1 MIKTRALDGRRIV
14 RFDGGLTIRLADVI
28 ALSGLSLAIL
38 LAAAASLTIGSTPVG
53 MADAIAVL
61 WRGPDASDVS
71 FAVWDVRLPRILMGI
86 LVGGSVALTGAMLQ
100 SLAQNPLADPGLLG
114 LSQGSMT
121 ALLVIFVFLP
131 GLPQGWLPLAA
142 LAGGLAVGVLLVVLV
157 GRANA
162 GGMAI
167 LLMGI
172 AVETSLS
179 SVTSILLLYTPPEVS
194 LALADWMAGSLF
206 RSSWQSLAA
215 FTPWFAL
222 GVPAILFLGRVL
234 RSYDLGDQMAMSLGE
249 NLSFSK
255 PVILITAVLLT
266 SAAVSAVGPLAFLG
280 VMAPHLANFISPAS
294 GRARLLL
301 SAAVG
306 GLLVICADMLT
317 RGLAGDLP
325 LPTGLA
331 IVMLGV
337 PMFIITL
344 RLRSARRMRGQ

>member
-1 MIKTRALDGRRIV
+1 MLARALDGRRIL
-14 RFDGGLTIRLADVI
+14 RLRGGLGIRVGDMATLACLLV
-28 ALSGLSLAIL
+28 LM
-38 LAAAASLTIGSTPVG
+38 LAAAITSLTIGTTPVTI
-53 MADAIAVL
+53 ADALGAL
-61 WRGPDASDVS
+61 WNGPDGGDLS
-71 FAVWDVRLPRILMGI
+71 FAVWDVRLPRILMGMM
-86 LVGGSVALTGAMLQ
+86 VGCSIALTGAMLQ
-100 SLAQNPLADPGLLG
+100 SLSQNPLADPGLLG

-121 ALLVIFVFLP
+121 ALMVIFVFLP
-131 GLPQGWLPLAA
+131 GMPPGLLPMAA
-142 LAGGLAVGVLLVVLV
+142 LAGSLAVGFFLIALV
-157 GRANA
+157 GRSNA

-179 SVTSILLLYTPPEVS
+179 SVTSILVLYTPPETS

-206 RSSWQSLAA
+206 RSSWRSLAT
-215 FTPWFAL
+215 FGPWFAL
-222 GVPAILFLGRVL
+222 GVPAILLLGRAL

-249 NLSFSK
+249 QMSFSK
-255 PVILITAVLLT
+255 PVILVTAVLLT

-280 VMAPHLANFISPAS
+280 VMAPHLANFISPTS
-294 GRARLLL
+294 GRARLAL

-306 GLLVICADMLT
+306 GLLVVCADMLT
-317 RGLAGDLP
+317 RGLAGDVP

-344 RLRSARRMRGQ
+344 RLRSLRRLRAQ

>member
-1 MIKTRALDGRRIV
+1 MIVTRALDGRRIM
-14 RFDGGLTIRLADVI
+14 RFAGGLTIRAGVLA
-28 ALSGLSLAIL
+28 ALACLILAIL
-38 LAAAASLTIGSTPVG
+38 LAAVASLAVGSTPIG
-53 MADAIAVL
+53 ISEAISIL
-61 WRGPDASDVS
+61 WHGPDGSDMS
-71 FAVWDVRLPRILMGI
+71 FAVWDVRLPRILMAVM
-86 LVGGSVALTGAMLQ
+86 VGASVALTGAMLQ

-131 GLPQGWLPLAA
+131 GLPRGLLPLAA
-142 LAGGLAVGVLLVVLV
+142 LAGGLAVGILLIVLV
-157 GRANA
+157 GRANT

-179 SVTSILLLYTPPEVS
+179 SVTSILMLYTPPEVS
-194 LALADWMAGSLF
+194 VALADWMAGSLF
-206 RSSWQSLAA
+206 RASWQSLAT

-222 GVPAILFLGRVL
+222 GVPAILFLGRAL

-255 PVILITAVLLT
+255 PVILVTAVLLT

-337 PMFIITL
+337 PMFIVTL

>member
-1 MIKTRALDGRRIV
+1 MTVTRALDGRLIM
-14 RFDGGLTIRLADVI
+14 RFAGGLTIRLADVV
-28 ALSGLSLAIL
+28 ALSGLSLVIL
-38 LAAAASLTIGSTPVG
+38 LAAAASLTVGSTPVG
-53 MADAIAVL
+53 MADAIGIL
-61 WRGPDASDVS
+61 WRGPDASDLS

-86 LVGGSVALTGAMLQ
+86 LVGASVALTGAMLQ
-100 SLAQNPLADPGLLG
+100 SLALNPLADPGLLG

-142 LAGGLAVGVLLVVLV
+142 LAGGLAVGVLLVILV

-167 LLMGI
+167 LLIGI

-206 RSSWQSLAA
+206 RASWQSLAT

-222 GVPAILFLGRVL
+222 GVPAILFLGRAL
-234 RSYDLGDQMAMSLGE
+234 RSYDLGDQMAMALGE
-249 NLSFSK
+249 TLSFSK
-255 PVILITAVLLT
+255 PVILVTAVLLT

-306 GLLVICADMLT
+306 ALLVVCADILT
-317 RGLAGDLP
+317 RGLAGELP

-331 IVMLGV
+331 IVILGV
-337 PMFIITL
+337 PMFITTL